1 MKSQV
6 TFYHYHGLQN
16 YLRQTSAHFI
26 NTQNNTI
33 DEELEE
39 LDEGHDGKAKPQT
52 ENSAWVRDVLQQLKH
67 TPAIQYLWRHCDY
80 MYMKTMKICIT

>member
-52 ENSAWVRDVLQQLKH
+52 ENSA
-67 TPAIQYLWRHCDY
+67 
-80 MYMKTMKICIT
+80 

>member
-52 ENSAWVRDVLQQLKH
+52 ENSAWVRDVLQQLKYTH
-67 TPAIQYLWRHCDY
+67 IISEWIAIETCISI
-80 MYMKTMKICIT
+80 ICTTLR